1 MAANDNPAE
10 CVDPLRRILDAAR
23 FAAEKHAQQKRK
35 GAAGEPYFNHLLEVA
50 ELVTASSGRLDVE
63 LVMAAFLHDTV
74 EDTGVTLQEL
84 ETRFGKDVAALVNE
98 VTDDKSLP
106 KETRKQ
112 LQVKNAPKKSVR
124 AQTLKLADKIS
135 NLRSILA
142 SPPAG
147 WDRERK
153 QQYFEWARQVVA
165 GFTNPNPFLKTEF
178 DKIYSMIAQLK
189 NS

>member
-1 MAANDNPAE
+1 
-10 CVDPLRRILDAAR
+10 
-23 FAAEKHAQQKRK
+23 
-35 GAAGEPYFNHLLEVA
+35 
-50 ELVTASSGRLDVE
+50 
-63 LVMAAFLHDTV
+63 
-74 EDTGVTLQEL
+74 
-84 ETRFGKDVAALVNE
+84 

-112 LQVKNAPKKSVR
+112 LQVKNAPKKSER

-165 GFTNPNPFLKTEF
+165 GLAAPNPFLKAEF
-178 DKIYSMIAQLK
+178 DKTYSMISQLK
-189 NS
+189 DS